1 VLCLQPNL
9 NKFLAMG
16 RPAWKEARSTLQRIL
31 SCMLCLILLIYLD
44 FYGVLLF
51 GFKVLVLVCF
61 HAANEPILRDNDVLR
76 RKSFHQMVSSV
87 KLFFA

>member
-1 VLCLQPNL
+1 
-9 NKFLAMG
+9 
-16 RPAWKEARSTLQRIL
+16 
-31 SCMLCLILLIYLD
+31 LILLIYLD